1 MVDDKELQTRVMDEL
16 SWKPRVDAA
25 HIGVAVRNG
34 VVSLT
39 GYVSNFAE
47 KEAAERAARRV
58 AGVKAIAEEIEVRL
72 PNAQKHADD
81 EIAERTTKMLS
92 WDVQVPAYGI
102 DVKVEHG
109 VVTLTGKVTSYY
121 QRAAAEADVRRLG
134 GVKGVLNMIRVEPLP
149 RAMGDP
155 EVVQAKIEAALMR
168 NAEIEA
174 SRIWVG
180 IADGTATLKGQV
192 RTWFER
198 GAAEEAAWAAPGIR
212 HVKNDITVRP

>member
-1 MVDDKELQTRVMDEL
+1 MVDDAKLQSHVMDEL
-16 SWKPRVDAA
+16 NWEPRVDAA

-39 GYVSNFAE
+39 GHVASFAE

-58 AGVKAIAEEIEVRL
+58 VGVTAIAEEIEVR
-72 PNAQKHADD
+72 PPTAQKHADD
-81 EIAERTTKMLS
+81 EIAGRAAKILS
-92 WDVQVPAYGI
+92 WDVQVPLRAI

-109 VVTLTGKVTSYY
+109 IVTLTGKVASHY

-134 GVKGVLNMIRVEPLP
+134 GVKAVLNEIRVEPP
-149 RAMGDP
+149 PGAATDP
-155 EVVQAKIEAALMR
+155 AIIATKIEAALRR

-174 SRIWVG
+174 SHIRVS
-180 IADGTATLKGQV
+180 IADGAATLKGQV

-212 HVKNDITVRP
+212 HVKNEILVRA